1 MRAFKKIRRLIE
13 TDPLS
18 PEARVLAALVTA
30 LESDSAF
37 AVKDLYTLDEK
48 HFDMAIELLTD
59 WRLDRYYLGKAK
71 VFDMALQAQDVQA
84 AQPKDN

>member
-18 PEARVLAALVTA
+18 QEARVLAALVTA
-30 LESDSAF
+30 MESDTAF
-37 AVKDLYTLDEK
+37 SVKDLYTLDEK
-48 HFDMAIELLTD
+48 HFDMAIELLGD

-71 VFDMALQAQDVQA
+71 VFDVALQARDVQA
-84 AQPKDN
+84 AELKVK